1 MVRPKED
8 EEVAMLTLP
17 DKKLCPEA
25 INLVIEVVARVVV
38 PLAVKSKLATKS
50 PPTVMPPINVVV
62 PTLPLI
68 AMLSFESLPRT
79 TSPLRVVV
87 VFTVKLPDKTELP
100 EIDNKV
106 AVVVANVEVPE
117 THKPPDKIEFPE
129 TRSLVMLV
137 VA

>member
-1 MVRPKED
+1 
-8 EEVAMLTLP
+8 MLTLP

-25 INLVIEVVARVVV
+25 INLVIEVVAKVVV
-38 PLAVKSKLATKS
+38 PLAVKSNTPLMS
-50 PPTVMPPINVVV
+50 PPIIVPPAQVVV
-62 PTLPLI
+62 VNIPVVVILSAVELPN
-68 AMLSFESLPRT
+68 T

-87 VFTVKLPDKTELP
+87 AITVKSSETSKLFVIETSP
-100 EIDNKV
+100 NN
-106 AVVVANVEVPE
+106 VVVPL